1 MIPVVS
7 IVGIR
12 SKVGK
17 TTVICKIISELKNRN
32 YKVGIIK
39 HDVHGFEIDHPG
51 KDTWLHAQAGADVV
65 SISSPRKMAIIENVD
80 VEYTLDQMIEKINDV
95 DIILTEGYKQEN
107 KPKIEIFRKDISE
120 KLYSNSEELVAI
132 ITDTY
137 FELDIPQFE
146 FSQIENVVDLLE
158 KEFSLRKGD

>member
-7 IVGIR
+7 IIGIR

-80 VEYTLDQMIEKINDV
+80 VEYTLDQMIEKITDV